1 MNMRKICLS
10 ILALFAALLALP
22 ALASAGEDLNC
33 TKATLTEDGL
43 HMQPWFIQ
51 DSFLDLKEEL
61 QRAKEQGKRFVVI
74 MEVEGCP
81 YCAMMHAKYL
91 TNPKVCA
98 YLRKHFAILQ
108 MNKKGSREV
117 TDFDG
122 STLPENKW
130 LKKYKAFFTPNIM
143 IFDDDVEHI
152 AGKPPLKRIVA
163 RMDGPGQGADF
174 FLALFQY
181 AYDKGYEKGSFINY
195 LMQKAKKDAKQG

>member
-1 MNMRKICLS
+1 MNIRTFYTAVMALMA
-10 ILALFAALLALP
+10 ALFITPGP
-22 ALASAGEDLNC
+22 AGAGEDLGC

-51 DSFLDLKEEL
+51 DSFLDLKDEL
-61 QRAKEQGKRFVVI
+61 QRAREQGKRFVVI

-81 YCAMMHAKYL
+81 YCAMMHEKYL
-91 TNPKVCA
+91 SNPKVCA

-108 MNKKGSREV
+108 MNKKGAREV
-117 TDFDG
+117 TDLDG

-143 IFDDDVEHI
+143 IFDDDVDNI
-152 AGKPPLKRIVA
+152 AKKPPLKRIVA

-195 LMQKAKKDAKQG
+195 LMRKAKKGG